1 MMNRVSLVV
10 TSIAAPND
18 VLRSLALGAQANNWT
33 FYVIGDVSSPST
45 FELDGSKFLSVTDQL
60 NTGLATAS
68 ASPTKHYSRKN
79 IGYLLA
85 MKDGA
90 DVIVETDDDNFPK
103 PAFWNERSFRSR
115 AATLTSGDWVNVYRY
130 FTDAPIWPRG
140 LPLDA
145 IQQVCPDYATLEQND
160 TYCPIQQGLADEN
173 PDVDAIYRLAFPLP
187 LTFRADRRVALGGST
202 WCPFNSQ
209 NTTWNREAFP
219 LLYLPSYCSFRMTD
233 IWRSFVAQ
241 RIAFANGWSLL
252 FHESTVWQERN
263 EHNLMKDFADEIPGY
278 LHNRKICEMLAK
290 VEVKPGN
297 AAIPENL
304 LRCYEAL
311 VSGGFVDQREMDI
324 LDAWISDLSTI
335 LALPKLARSVRV

>member
-1 MMNRVSLVV
+1 MDSVSLVV

-18 VLRSLALGAQANNWT
+18 VLRSLARGAQANNWT
-33 FYVIGDVSSPST
+33 FYVIGDVSSPAT
-45 FELDGSKFLSVTDQL
+45 FELDGSRFLSVADQL
-60 NTGLATAS
+60 NSGLATAN

-103 PAFWNERSFRSR
+103 PAFWNKRSFLSS
-115 AATLTSGDWVNVYRY
+115 AAVLNSADWVNVYRY

-145 IQQVCPDYATLEQND
+145 IQQVCPDYETLEREEI
-160 TYCPIQQGLADEN
+160 YCPIQQGLADEN

-187 LTFRADRRVALGGST
+187 LTFRADRRIALGGFT

-209 NTTWNREAFP
+209 NTTWAREVFP

-241 RIAFANGWSLL
+241 RIAFANGWPIL

-278 LHNRKICEMLAK
+278 LHNRKICEMLAR
-290 VEVKPGN
+290 VDVKPGPT
-297 AAIPENL
+297 AIPENL

-311 VSGGFVDQREMDI
+311 VSGGFVDGREMDI
-324 LDAWISDLSTI
+324 LHAWISDLNMI
-335 LALPKLARSVRV
+335 LGLPRLVRSASV